1 MSPSVIK
8 VFSVRF
14 SRYDARLFIFSQP
27 DKLRMSQVTI
37 RRPFGELDL
46 CNQLWFEPHTVFHL
60 FLGQSPLGALFLRQ
74 ISKRA
79 NVDLHGL
86 DKANLGRRVG
96 IEVL

>member
-8 VFSVRF
+8 VLSVRF

-46 CNQLWFEPHTVFHL
+46 CDQLASRTEY
-60 FLGQSPLGALFLRQ
+60 
-74 ISKRA
+74 
-79 NVDLHGL
+79 
-86 DKANLGRRVG
+86 GRRQPALRFDGWTIQVQL
-96 IEVL
+96 EA